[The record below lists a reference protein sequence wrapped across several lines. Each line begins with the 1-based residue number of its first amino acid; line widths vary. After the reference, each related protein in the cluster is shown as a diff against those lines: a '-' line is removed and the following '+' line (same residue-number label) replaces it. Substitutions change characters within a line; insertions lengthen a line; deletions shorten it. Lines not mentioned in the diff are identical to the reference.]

1 MINCA
6 EFKRL
11 EEYRERISNWKL
23 WGPYLSERSW
33 GNVREDYSANG
44 DAWAY
49 FPHDHSRSRAYRWGE
64 DGLCG
69 ISDRSQNL
77 CFAFAFWNGKDPILK
92 ERLFGL
98 AGPEGNHGEDVK
110 ELYFYL
116 DSSPTHSY
124 MRALYKYPQ
133 QLYPY
138 ADLLA
143 ENRLRTKQQKE
154 YEIQDTGVFDQSRYF
169 DCEIEYA
176 KALQDDILIRLTVT
190 NRGPEVSQLHLLPTL
205 WFRNVWSWGYPAGPM
220 KELQGGNGIELP
232 KISQKIVDKNRAQVK
247 VEAFHPTF
255 GTYYLALEGDAEAL
269 FTENESNTQ
278 RLFNIPNRSDYVKD
292 AFHRYLVNG
301 EKEAINPQLTGTKT
315 ALYRTVMV
323 PPGAEVRM
331 NLRLS
336 RYDQA
341 EPFQDFSQ
349 VFAER
354 KKECGDFYRALSSP
368 NLGEEEREL
377 QRQALGGVLW
387 SKQLYY
393 YDVEQ
398 WLEGDPAGIHK
409 STPERTA
416 GRNSKWRHLANFDII
431 SMPDKWEFPWYAAW
445 DLAFHTLSLTLADP
459 DFAKRQLELMT
470 REWYMHPNGQLPAYE
485 WSFSD
490 VNPPVH
496 VWAAWRVFK
505 IDAKVTGKQDISF
518 LEGIFHKLLLNF
530 TWWVN
535 QKDAAGNNIFQGGF
549 LGLDNIGI
557 FDRSRPLPFGGRI
570 DQSDGTAWM
579 ASYSLAMLRVAIE
592 LAKVNPVYQDLASKF
607 LEHFLRVAHAMTNIG
622 GSGFSLWDEE
632 DGFFYDVLH
641 LPDGTITPLKVR
653 SLVGLIPL
661 IAVDTIDAETLNAL
675 PDLKRRLKWF
685 VINRSHLSGNIARM
699 ETPGK
704 PKNRLA
710 ALVTKERMLRMFK
723 RMFDENEFLSE
734 YGLRSLSRAH
744 EKNPYRLNIGGESF
758 EISYEPGESLN
769 GMFGGNS
776 NWRGPVW
783 FPTNYLLIEAL
794 QRFHHF
800 YGDELK
806 VEYPTGSGVHLT
818 LDQIASD
825 LSKRLLKL
833 FKKKPDGTRP
843 FYGPHQIFSKDKN
856 FENLF
861 LFHEY
866 YNAETGEG
874 LGASHQTGWTS
885 LVAKLLQQTGGGVL

>member
-1 MINCA
+1 MSQSA

-11 EEYRERISNWKL
+11 KEYRERTSNWKL

-44 DAWAY
+44 DAWGF
-49 FPHDHSRSRAYRWGE
+49 FPHDHARSRAYRWGE

-116 DSSPTHSY
+116 DTSPTHSY
-124 MRALYKYPQ
+124 MRMLYKYPQ
-133 QLYPY
+133 AAYPY
-138 ADLLA
+138 AQITS
-143 ENRLRTKQQKE
+143 ENRTRNKFQRE
-154 YEIQDTGVFDQSRYF
+154 YEIQDTGLFNQGRYF
-169 DCEIEYA
+169 DCQVEYA
-176 KALQDDILIRLTVT
+176 KASQDDILIRLTVT
-190 NRGPEVSQLHLLPTL
+190 NRGPEVSQIHLLPTL
-205 WFRNVWSWGYPAGPM
+205 WFRNVWSWGYPSGPM
-220 KELQGGNGIELP
+220 RELEGPNGVEQPLIQE
-232 KISQKIVDKNRAQVK
+232 KVVDASRSLVR
-247 VEAFHPTF
+247 VEAYHPAM
-255 GTYYLALEGDAEAL
+255 GCYHLALEGMGEPL
-269 FTENESNTQ
+269 FTENETNNLK
-278 RLFNIPNRSDYVKD
+278 LFNRPNRTPFVKD
-292 AFHRYLVNG
+292 AFNRFLIEGDKAAVN
-301 EKEAINPQLTGTKT
+301 PSLLGTKA
-315 ALYRTVMV
+315 ALYRTVMI
-323 PPGAEVRM
+323 PPGAEVKM
-331 NLRLS
+331 NLRLFKG
-336 RYDQA
+336 DNE
-341 EPFQDFSQ
+341 EPFKDFEQ
-349 VFAER
+349 VFSER
-354 KKECGDFYRALSSP
+354 KRECDDFYEDLHPKTLSKD
-368 NLGEEEREL
+368 EREL

-393 YDVEQ
+393 YDIEQ
-398 WLEGDPAGIHK
+398 WLEGDPAATKPPI
-409 STPERTA
+409 ERTTA
-416 GRNSKWRHLANFDII
+416 RNSKWRHLTNFDII

-445 DLAFHTLSLTLADP
+445 DLAFHTLSITLVDP
-459 DFAKRQLELMT
+459 DFAKRQLELIT
-470 REWYMHPNGQLPAYE
+470 REWYMHPNGQIPAYE
-485 WSFSD
+485 WSFED

-505 IDAKVTGKQDISF
+505 IDAKITGTRDIGF

-557 FDRSRPLPFGGRI
+557 FDRSRPLPQGGRI

-579 ASYSLAMLRVAIE
+579 ASYSLAMLRIAIE
-592 LAKVNPVYQDLASKF
+592 LAKTNPIYQDLASKF

-622 GSGFSLWDEE
+622 GSGFSLWNEE

-641 LPDGTITPLKVR
+641 LEDGTITPLKVR

-661 IAVDTIDAETLNAL
+661 IAVDTLDPETLADL

-685 VINRSHLSGNIARM
+685 VTNRPHLSGNIAPM
-699 ETPGK
+699 EVPGK
-704 PKNRLA
+704 GKKRLA
-710 ALVTKERMLRMFK
+710 ALVTKERMLRMFS
-723 RMFDENEFLSE
+723 RMFDEKEFLSE
-734 YGLRSLSRAH
+734 FGLRSLSKAH
-744 EKNPYRLNIGGESF
+744 EKDPYRLTLGGNTY

-806 VEYPTGSGVHLT
+806 VEYPTGSGVMLT
-818 LDQIASD
+818 LDQIATD

-833 FKKKPDGTRP
+833 FKLKSDGSRP
-843 FYGPHQIFSKDKN
+843 FYGPNPLFKDDLN
-856 FENLF
+856 FKELF

-866 YNAETGEG
+866 YNADTGEG

-885 LVAKLLQQTGGGVL
+885 LVAKLLQQTGGSVF